1 MHVLATIGAEGQ
13 LLSAG
18 GRIVKKD
25 VQKIVPSDTMGA
37 GDSFL
42 AAFLNTL
49 MQFGWQKNRQMP
61 EKALSAAVQAGQKAS
76 AENCMRQGG
85 FGVKA

>member
-1 MHVLATIGAEGQ
+1 
-13 LLSAG
+13 
-18 GRIVKKD
+18 
-25 VQKIVPSDTMGA
+25 MGA